1 MLAWWAVSRVVTLA
15 AFAACFA
22 LGPQGRF
29 GAQLYRSPLQLLGV
43 WDGLWYRRVAAY
55 GYLLIPHRQSDPA
68 FFPAFPILLR
78 ELHRLGLP
86 FTLAGAIVSNVSL
99 AVAAVAFYEL
109 GRRVIDVPTA
119 RRAACFLAISPMGF
133 VFSMAYPEGLALAL
147 ITLALL
153 AAVDDRWLSCAAL
166 MAVAALVR
174 PEAVLFTIPIAALA
188 SSRRH
193 RLAPTARGHALGA
206 ILAAPVGVATY
217 PLYLDWAIH
226 DPGAWG
232 QAERFWGR
240 AFRLS
245 GPVRAFEHLPR
256 LLDGDPWL
264 ARDLVCLLVY
274 AALLAAAARAGVGL
288 AWIAAGAL
296 VLVLPLFSG
305 SVESEGR
312 FGLLALPVYWGL
324 AALTRGPRWD
334 AALRFGCLVLLA
346 AGVFTLPYV
355 WP

>member
-1 MLAWWAVSRVVTLA
+1 MWWAVSRVVTIA
-15 AFAACFA
+15 AFAGCYA

-29 GAQLYRSPLQLLGV
+29 GPQLYRSPLQLLGA

-55 GYLLIPHRQSDPA
+55 GYLMIPHRQSDPA

-78 ELHRLGLP
+78 ELHRLGIP
-86 FTLAGAIVSNVSL
+86 FTLAGVVVSTVSL

-109 GRRVIDVPTA
+109 GRRVVDPAVA

-133 VFSMAYPEGLALAL
+133 VFSMSYPEGLALAL

-153 AAVDDRWLSCAAL
+153 AAVDDRWLACAAL

-174 PEAVLFTIPIAALA
+174 PEAVLFTIPLAGIAF
-188 SSRRH
+188 SHRS
-193 RLAPTARGHALGA
+193 RLAPGARGHALAA

-217 PLYLDWAIH
+217 PLYLGWSIH

-232 QAERFWGR
+232 QAEQFWGR
-240 AFRLS
+240 AFRIS
-245 GPVRAFEHLPR
+245 GPLRAFEHLPR
-256 LLDGDPWL
+256 LLGSDPWL
-264 ARDLVCLLVY
+264 ARDLVCLILY
-274 AALLAAAARAGVGL
+274 AGLLGAAAQSGVGL
-288 AWIAAGAL
+288 TWIAAGAL
-296 VLVLPLFSG
+296 VLALPLFSG

-312 FGLLALPVYWGL
+312 FGLLALPIYWGL
-324 AALTRGPRWD
+324 AALTRRRALD
-334 AALRFGCLVLLA
+334 AGLRLVCLVLLA
-346 AGVFTLPYV
+346 AGVLTLPYV